1 MGVDEVWRRKRR
13 VVKRMKVRVSWRR
26 CGDGDMEKE
35 DEGENEEEDGKEERG
50 VEEDKVKRLVRRR
63 GVWRTVW
70 GKCVSRKGVR
80 RK

>member
-1 MGVDEVWRRKRR
+1 MRVKCSGGRVWRKRKVRT
-13 VVKRMKVRVSWRR
+13 RVSWRG

-63 GVWRTVW
+63 GVWRTV
-70 GKCVSRKGVR
+70 
-80 RK
+80 